1 MVGHHAHILR
11 GIEVYKGRPIY
22 HGLGNFVTVTRALS
36 VDNTETPEAAAWAKR
51 RMELFG
57 FVPDPAMPTYPFHP
71 ESRNTIIAECT
82 VADDG
87 TLSAGFIPCW
97 IDDDARPVP
106 VVGARPGGRG
116 LRLGDRCRGGAG
128 HRARVAGRSGGRGGR
143 KATPRTPCGAAM
155 SAPILELSAGRIAG
169 SAEGDVQIF
178 RGIPYA
184 GSPTGAHRFG
194 LPPAVVPWTG
204 IREATSYGPTAVQ
217 PPPPPARLDEGAE
230 IPQSED
236 CLVLNVWTAGLTG
249 ARPVLFWIHGGGF
262 STGSGSAPWY
272 DGSALAA
279 RGDVV
284 VVTVNHRLGL
294 LGFLDLAE
302 LVGYAGADSANAGM
316 LDLVAALRW
325 VREHI
330 ASFGGDPG
338 RVTIFGESGGGGK
351 VATLLAMPDA
361 AGLFHRA
368 AIQSGIFRG
377 GPGQLLQDK
386 ERARA
391 IARRVVA
398 ELGSLDELLRAP
410 AARLL
415 ELQRT
420 VEAERTPGT
429 ASVMAFCP
437 TVDGRVVTDHPQA
450 AVSAGASAQ
459 VPLIIGTNRDEVTLF
474 LWLSDE
480 GFRADPPCGR
490 RTTTHWWPGWPVR
503 AVAGRPRSWSS
514 TGRCN
519 RGRPTASCTWRSPAT
534 TCGWARSSSPR
545 PAAEPG
551 APRCTCTCLPGR
563 ARSRAAHSARR
574 TGLRSPSFSTPRRG
588 GRHPAGRR
596 PTGRPDEWRVGGVRH
611 DRAAHDLR
619 RRRLAPLRRHHSP
632 DRGVRHGDP
641 GGRRPARGRATGVG
655 TGLSRRESRENE
667 SQVT

>member
-1 MVGHHAHILR
+1 
-11 GIEVYKGRPIY
+11 
-22 HGLGNFVTVTRALS
+22 
-36 VDNTETPEAAAWAKR
+36 
-51 RMELFG
+51 
-57 FVPDPAMPTYPFHP
+57 
-71 ESRNTIIAECT
+71 
-82 VADDG
+82 
-87 TLSAGFIPCW
+87 
-97 IDDDARPVP
+97 
-106 VVGARPGGRG
+106 
-116 LRLGDRCRGGAG
+116 
-128 HRARVAGRSGGRGGR
+128 
-143 KATPRTPCGAAM
+143 M

-169 SAEGDVQIF
+169 SAEGDVLIF

-338 RVTIFGESGGGGK
+338 RVTIFGGSGGGGK

-480 GFRADPPCGR
+480 GFRADPRAWSPDDDALVARLAGSCGGRSAEIVEQYRTLQPGATNGQLYVAIASDNMRVGSIEFAEARCRAGGAPVHLYLFTWESPVQGGALGAAHGFEIPFVFDATAR
-490 RTTTHWWPGWPVR
+490 RAATR
-503 AVAGRPRSWSS
+503 QAGGPLAGQMSGAWVEFAA
-514 TGRCN
+514 T
-519 RGRPTASCTWRSPAT
+519 GRPTISGVGDWPPYDAT
-534 TCGWARSSSPR
+534 T
-545 PAAEPG
+545 
-551 APRCTCTCLPGR
+551 
-563 ARSRAAHSARR
+563 
-574 TGLRSPSFSTPRRG
+574 
-588 GRHPAGRR
+588 R
-596 PTGRPDEWRVGGVRH
+596 PTVVFGMETRVVADPLGGER
-611 DRAAHDLR
+611 RAW
-619 RRRLAPLRRHHSP
+619 AP
-632 DRGVRHGDP
+632 G
-641 GGRRPARGRATGVG
+641 
-655 TGLSRRESRENE
+655 
-667 SQVT
+667 